1 MKRPLIALL
10 LSALILPGLGQL
22 YLGRRTKGIALV
34 MAVNLLLLA
43 AFFFVMKLASPLIG
57 AHLSGTPLSASLI
70 VTTLQPYG
78 GWAKLLL
85 AAFFGLWGFGVVDLF
100 SAFKG
105 EATLPHN

>member
-1 MKRPLIALL
+1 MKRALIALL

-22 YLGRRTKGIALV
+22 YLGRRTKGIALI
-34 MAVNLLLLA
+34 MAVNLLLLV
-43 AFFFVMKLASPLIG
+43 AFFFVMKLASPLI
-57 AHLSGTPLSASLI
+57 ATHLSGTPLTADMILTI
-70 VTTLQPYG
+70 LQPYA

-105 EATLPHN
+105 ETGPTP